1 MLTAANAPASTG
13 LTAYEP
19 LHAHEQT
26 ENIERGYGS
35 EFSLKWAHLNMRSE
49 EVQDLFPQTRNALT
63 KRYKQTY
70 MFVNYSLKIILLIL
84 I

>member
-26 ENIERGYGS
+26 ENREHGFGS
-35 EFSLKWAHLNMRSE
+35 EFSLKWAHLNMRSV
-49 EVQDLFPQTRNALT
+49 EVQDMFAPNTECAYQMAQTNIHVC
-63 KRYKQTY
+63 QTY
-70 MFVNYSLKIILLIL
+70 KKA
-84 I
+84 